1 MKKID
6 GKKIEKY
13 KPVSTLNEISKIHER
28 FIRNSFSSYAEN
40 ILSNFI
46 LANRKSYSSKHVLLR
61 LIENCKKSLDNKNL
75 VRTVFLI
82 IYLLQNF
89 KHVVCQ

>member
-46 LANRKSYSSKHVLLR
+46 LANRKSHSSKHVLLR

-89 KHVVCQ
+89 KHVVYQ